1 MGDFEIIMIIVAGIQ
16 TLPQLIIGHR
26 MKRLIVDPPGVIS
39 VNHLAHEPEILLF
52 LTGHPTQ
59 LLHEIK
65 LQAVC
70 AVQTDTVDIELV
82 NPEPH
87 HIQKIILHAPIP
99 EIQVRQLETVVP
111 GLVVKAVVVMGIALE
126 AHILIPVTV
135 RGILPVFLNIPEC
148 EKFAAGVIK
157 DAVYHHPDAIF
168 MAKLYEMLKIL
179 IVAQAAVHLL
189 IIPGIV
195 TVAGG
200 FKQRSDIG
208 RRESAFLHVPHPVVQ
223 LPQPVGHAV
232 LRVGLGRAQKSQRIN
247 MIKNGFFIP
256 FGHLF
261 CPPLVSLFFLN
272 PLRINTVHELMYQ
285 RFDLL
290 FRDLHILALA
300 DLLLH
305 DNVVQNQADETEGK
319 LPLPPVHIAQVR

>member
-1 MGDFEIIMIIVAGIQ
+1 MVLYKGIESASLVNATVRVELPSYGMGDFEIIMIIVAGIQ

-70 AVQTDTVDIELV
+70 TVQADTVDIEFV

-87 HIQKIILHAPIP
+87 HIQKVILHAPIP
-99 EIQVRQLETVVP
+99 EIQVRQFEAVVP
-111 GLVVKAVVVMGIALE
+111 CLVVKAVVVMGIALK
-126 AHILIPVTV
+126 AHVLIPATV

-157 DAVYHHPDAIF
+157 DAV
-168 MAKLYEMLKIL
+168 
-179 IVAQAAVHLL
+179 HLL
-189 IIPGIV
+189 IIPCIV
-195 TVAGG
+195 TVAVG
-200 FKQRSDIG
+200 FEQWSDIG
-208 RRESAFLHVPHPVVQ
+208 RRESALLHVPHPVVQ

-261 CPPLVSLFFLN
+261 LPPFVSLFLSVMN
-272 PLRINTVHELMYQ
+272 KYH
-285 RFDLL
+285 
-290 FRDLHILALA
+290 A
-300 DLLLH
+300 
-305 DNVVQNQADETEGK
+305 
-319 LPLPPVHIAQVR
+319 